1 MARGRRP
8 RPFPDGTTGKETAMA
23 MKLSSPAFGEG
34 ETIPAEYTCDGGNRS
49 PAFIW
54 GGIPDNTISLLL
66 VCDDPDAPG
75 GIFRHWAAYNIPPDF
90 PGLEAGYG
98 PESLEP
104 GFMQAVNDFGKPGYG
119 GPCPPK
125 GDKPHSYHFRLSA
138 LSDRIESAAPGAT
151 CEEIQRLARPMV
163 IDFVELIGFYGR

>member
-1 MARGRRP
+1 MLALTS
-8 RPFPDGTTGKETAMA
+8 PDFNPGEWIPERFTCDGQNV
-23 MKLSSPAFGEG
+23 SPAFRWTGVPEG
-34 ETIPAEYTCDGGNRS
+34 TKE
-49 PAFIW
+49 
-54 GGIPDNTISLLL
+54 LLL
-66 VCDDPDAPG
+66 VCDDPDAPNG
-75 GIFRHWAAYNIPPDF
+75 TFHHWAAYSIPPDWQF
-90 PGLEAGYG
+90 LHSGFG
-98 PESLEP
+98 PESVEP
-104 GFMQAVNDFGKPGYG
+104 GFRQAVNDFGKPGYG